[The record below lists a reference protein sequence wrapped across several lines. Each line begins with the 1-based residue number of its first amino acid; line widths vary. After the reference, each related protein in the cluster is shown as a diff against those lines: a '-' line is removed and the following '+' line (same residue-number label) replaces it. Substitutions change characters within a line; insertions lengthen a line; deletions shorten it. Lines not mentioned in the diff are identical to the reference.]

1 MIDMSGIFSHVDYD
15 ETVVKFN
22 DFKTPNCNS
31 DCDWTLFQNIHKNV
45 SNNKCPICEVEL
57 VESPN
62 HPYSATIDHFRPKAS
77 DMYPGLKCE
86 PKNYILMCRL
96 CNNKYKEAKF
106 PLLDESKRATKAKTI
121 TDARLEQP
129 LLFNP
134 AEEKPLD
141 FFELAFRITEVGNI
155 LELKRKPT
163 IPKGSYHYRR
173 SAEMIKLFGLGNV
186 HKDIHPDEDSK
197 ALRLDVL
204 RLHYETFIELA
215 QAIKGN
221 DKKGFTLILM
231 DENRKEMLK
240 KYGFFDF
247 LMKEQFSIQYQV
259 DLI

>member
-1 MIDMSGIFSHVDYD
+1 MIDMSGIFSHNDYND
-15 ETVVKFN
+15 TVVKFN
-22 DFKTPNCNS
+22 EFKTPNCSS
-31 DCDWTLFQNIHKNV
+31 DCNWSIFQDLHKSV

-86 PKNYILMCRL
+86 PKNYILMCSL
-96 CNNKYKEAKF
+96 CNNRYKAAKF
-106 PLLDESKRATKAKTI
+106 PLLDETKRATKAKTI
-121 TDARLEQP
+121 TDTRCEQP

-173 SAEMIKLFGLGNV
+173 SAEMIKLFGLGYV

-204 RLHYETFIELA
+204 RLHNLVFIELA
-215 QAIKGN
+215 QAIRDNNIKALA
-221 DKKGFTLILM
+221 LILQ
-231 DENRKEMLK
+231 DKNRKEMLK
-240 KYGFFDF
+240 KYGFFEF
-247 LMKEQFSIQYQV
+247 LKKKQFSIQ
-259 DLI
+259 